1 MTIPAPFSPFISG
14 YTFFESPRWHDG
26 QLWLSD
32 FYTQQIVRVTLQGEV
47 TPVAEVPEQPSGMG
61 WLPDGRLLVVSM
73 RDRRILR
80 QEADGNLVTHADL
93 SSVALGHIN
102 DMVVDAQGRAYVGN
116 FGFDLMGGG
125 TPHTATLARVDPDGS
140 VQVVATDLYFPN
152 GSMITPDGQTL
163 IVGETMGNRISAFD
177 IRADG
182 ILGPRR
188 DWARFGEL
196 PALTDMASVLGSL
209 SAAPDGAT
217 LDADG
222 AVWFADAVGHRVVRM
237 APGGEVLES
246 RSTGEQ
252 GAFACTLGGPD
263 GCTLFVCVAPDF
275 YEHARRAAREAAV
288 WTTTVSVPG
297 AGRP

>member
-80 QEADGNLVTHADL
+80 QEADGHLVTHADL
-93 SSVALGHIN
+93 SSVALGHLN

-125 TPHTATLARVDPDGS
+125 TPQTATLARVDPDGS

-177 IRADG
+177 IQANG
-182 ILGPRR
+182 ALGPRR

-275 YEHARRAAREAAV
+275 QEHARRAAREAAV

>member
-125 TPHTATLARVDPDGS
+125 TPQTATLARVDPDGS

-182 ILGPRR
+182 SLGPRR

-209 SAAPDGAT
+209 SAAPAGAT

-237 APGGEVLES
+237 APGGEILES
-246 RSTGEQ
+246 ISTGDQ

-263 GCTLFVCVAPDF
+263 GRTLFICVAPDF
-275 YEHARRAAREAAV
+275 LEHARQAAREAAI
-288 WTTTVSVPG
+288 WTTTVNVPG